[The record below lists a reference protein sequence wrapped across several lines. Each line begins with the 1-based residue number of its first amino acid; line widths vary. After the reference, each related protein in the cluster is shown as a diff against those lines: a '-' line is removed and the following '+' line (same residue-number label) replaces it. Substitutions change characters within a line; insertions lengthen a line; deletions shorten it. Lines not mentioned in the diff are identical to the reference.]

1 MGTREG
7 EEVEEV
13 VIVVVEVEITEEVA
27 AVDLGGEDMEE
38 AAMAEIITMRMTDI
52 TTDRV
57 TETGAE
63 VCMTPWSASRGR
75 TTRRTRT

>member
-1 MGTREG
+1 MGTREW

-13 VIVVVEVEITEEVA
+13 VIVVEAVITEEEV

-38 AAMAEIITMRMTDI
+38 EAMAEIITMRMTDI

-57 TETGAE
+57 TVTGAE

>member
-7 EEVEEV
+7 EEV
-13 VIVVVEVEITEEVA
+13 VIVVVEAVITEEVA

-52 TTDRV
+52 TIDRV
-57 TETGAE
+57 TVTGAE

>member
-57 TETGAE
+57 TVTGAE

>member
-7 EEVEEV
+7 EEV

-57 TETGAE
+57 TVTGAE

>member
-1 MGTREG
+1 M
-7 EEVEEV
+7 EEV

-57 TETGAE
+57 TVTGAE